1 MIAARICIGKPTGE
15 RLSILIVADGIG
27 AAKDASPTDG
37 DESRRLNRTA
47 LARRYRSQMH
57 I

>member
-27 AAKDASPTDG
+27 GRSPNSKGAASDA
-37 DESRRLNRTA
+37 
-47 LARRYRSQMH
+47 
-57 I
+57 